1 MQIWKVFCELSKYK
15 TILCTYTQM
24 YTIRIQNSIYKT
36 HAQFLICTLCIQIA
50 FEIYHFLHKP
60 FLK

>member
-1 MQIWKVFCELSKYK
+1 
-15 TILCTYTQM
+15 M